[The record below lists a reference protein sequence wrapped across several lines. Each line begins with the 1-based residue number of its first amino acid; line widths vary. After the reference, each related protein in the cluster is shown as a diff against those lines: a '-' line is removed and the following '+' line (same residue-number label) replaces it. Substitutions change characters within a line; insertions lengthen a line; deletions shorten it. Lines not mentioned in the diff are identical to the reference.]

1 MKNIC
6 TSLIAG
12 AVGCAFI
19 QPASAL
25 ETAKAKEKVLYSF
38 CSQQNCTD
46 GETPYASLIDVK
58 GTLYGTTAFGGT
70 HGAGTVFAL
79 DAATGSEN
87 VLYSFS
93 EGNPTSSLIDV
104 KGALYGTTY
113 TGGAY
118 GNGTVF
124 SLDPDTGVAT
134 VVHSFGGSD
143 DGSNPYT
150 GLIRANGTLYGTT
163 EFGGAHGA
171 GTVFALHPKTGTEK
185 VLYSFCSKQWKCA
198 DGANPYA
205 SLIDV
210 NGTLYGTTEYGGSHG
225 KGTVFALNPNTGAE
239 TVLYT
244 FCSRRKCADGQIP
257 SVSLVAV
264 SGTLYG
270 TTEYGGS
277 GIDGYGYGTV
287 FALDPNT
294 GTETVLYS
302 FCSQQ
307 KCADGEI
314 PEAALFAVN
323 GTLFGTTWAG
333 GGDGGGTVFSFDPKA
348 GVETVLHAFSSG
360 GDGQNPGAT
369 LIDVNGTLYGTT
381 FAGGA
386 YGDGTVFAV
395 KRP

>member
-1 MKNIC
+1 MQLGHTPGERKREALARERLGEPKMKNIC

-38 CSQQNCTD
+38 CGQQNCTD

-58 GTLYGTTAFGGT
+58 GTLYGTTAFGG
-70 HGAGTVFAL
+70 AQ
-79 DAATGSEN
+79 
-87 VLYSFS
+87 
-93 EGNPTSSLIDV
+93 
-104 KGALYGTTY
+104 
-113 TGGAY
+113 
-118 GNGTVF
+118 
-124 SLDPDTGVAT
+124 T
-134 VVHSFGGSD
+134 VVHSFGGND

-210 NGTLYGTTEYGGSHG
+210 NGALYGTTEYGGSHG

-264 SGTLYG
+264 NGTLYG

-294 GTETVLYS
+294 GMETVLYS

-323 GTLFGTTWAG
+323 GTLYGTTWAG
-333 GGDGGGTVFSFDPKA
+333 GSDGGGTVFSFDPKA

-369 LIDVNGTLYGTT
+369 LIDVNGMLYGTT

-386 YGDGTVFAV
+386 YGDGTVFAI